1 MVAPSDIWQH
11 QEKWRN
17 CAATKRTTCS
27 FVLSCSTCLCRAAF
41 TPHNRTLESG
51 GQARPGR
58 IKKLESISLVS
69 DSLSQVVFYVLL
81 RYSDNDRRDLVLFQ
95 FYATV
100 DCRIFYPLH
109 L

>member
-1 MVAPSDIWQH
+1 MPQVTLLVLLFFLF
-11 QEKWRN
+11 
-17 CAATKRTTCS
+17 CAGQLLQLRRIIAHWS
-27 FVLSCSTCLCRAAF
+27 
-41 TPHNRTLESG
+41 LEV
-51 GQARPGR
+51 RPGR
-58 IKKLESISLVS
+58 IKKKLESISLIS
-69 DSLSQVVFYVLL
+69 DSSSQMVFSVLL